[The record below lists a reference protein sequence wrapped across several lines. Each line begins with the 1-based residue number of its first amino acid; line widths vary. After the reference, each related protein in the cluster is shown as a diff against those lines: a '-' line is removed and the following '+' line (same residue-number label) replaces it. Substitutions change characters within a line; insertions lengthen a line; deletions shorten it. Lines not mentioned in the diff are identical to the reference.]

1 MKKFIAFSLVL
12 LLMAGTSF
20 ATAAQPQKK
29 KTTTTTQTTTSG
41 KGKQQATPAKGKQTT
56 PAKGKQQ
63 PAAPASKAD
72 YKYAIGLVA
81 GLQYGI
87 SLKYN
92 VNPHFTL
99 MNDLSWDMV
108 YGATNGGMLAYQGLI
123 DHLNLAYQAKGASG
137 KGIDLNWYV
146 GGGASFGY
154 AEIGADAI
162 KVGGNAIIGL
172 EGDMKNAPIEFTFD
186 FRPGYGCLI
195 APGGWGGAAHL
206 FDWQLTLGLRYTL

>member
-1 MKKFIAFSLVL
+1 MKKFIAFTLAL

-29 KTTTTTQTTTSG
+29 KTTTTTQSSSSN
-41 KGKQQATPAKGKQTT
+41 KGKQSTS
-56 PAKGKQQ
+56 AKGKQQ
-63 PAAPASKAD
+63 PAAPASKSD

-92 VNPHFTL
+92 VTPHFTL
-99 MNDLSWDMV
+99 MDDLSWDMV

-137 KGIDLNWYV
+137 NGIDLNWYV

-154 AEIGADAI
+154 AELGADAI

-195 APGGWGGAAHL
+195 VPGGWGGAAHL